1 MFNICVDLDFL
12 GVERVLCILELL
24 CQNSWGNKLS
34 QLDTFDPISNFP
46 IVHCCQNIALP
57 MRRFRVYTFSASVR
71 WCTFHLPRSLNA
83 VQAAVAKKSLNSL
96 DFPTCFSCCGMLCN
110 RKSESLLINSSSI
123 SQLRPTAF
131 VTSH

>member
-71 WCTFHLPRSLNA
+71 WCTFHLPCLLTQCSA
-83 VQAAVAKKSLNSL
+83 G
-96 DFPTCFSCCGMLCN
+96 SCCQKITQFFRL
-110 RKSESLLINSSSI
+110 SHLLLL
-123 SQLRPTAF
+123 LRHAL
-131 VTSH
+131 